1 MKRKSRIISALL
13 CAVVL
18 SGTMAGCGKKDA
30 VGEETIKFLSCW
42 NGDSVRAF
50 DDGENNPI
58 YKAIYEKTGIK
69 IDVEYINVSE
79 VEKLNQIFAAGTD
92 ADVISTA
99 MWGMDDPCT
108 GVLKKAIEEGMLT
121 PLDDLVKEYGPNL
134 EASFTKGLTEDFIEY
149 DLVPE
154 AAEGKHYLLP
164 SNVVPIENRTYEYQ
178 DGLYVRKDILEA
190 TGVDVNSLKTS
201 EDVYE
206 FMKKIKDGGF
216 KDANG
221 RDVIVGGLTQK
232 GGGVNVYAA
241 SYVNNKGKLTGMDIT
256 ADGHVSDDLFSEL
269 LDKQTLFIRK
279 LVAEGLLDV
288 EGLAQTS
295 SRANEKIANGMYA
308 LVPSNYDSL
317 YSTCKDTLYQSHPEM
332 EYVPI
337 PPIADANGTTD
348 TYVLNGTGGCQV
360 LFIPASSDKAEAV
373 IKLLSFLT
381 SKEGTLLINY
391 GIEGENWEYDDE
403 GYVVR
408 IGAAKEATAN
418 ELYKM
423 GIGSFYRLHAL
434 SDADFKVR
442 APEYSEKKQHALE
455 VCDRKTVFLDGI
467 RLSYIEAMHPKCTEL
482 RAIRSNTIQND
493 AKQMAYTAATD
504 EEALGYLN
512 KLRKQSLDAGI
523 EEIWSFI
530 EAEMAKNPDKNYID

>member
-18 SGTMAGCGKKDA
+18 SGTMAGCGKKD
-30 VGEETIKFLSCW
+30 VKSEETIKFLSVW

-50 DDGENNPI
+50 DGGEQNPI
-58 YKAIYEKTGIK
+58 YKTIYEKTGIK
-69 IDVEYINVSE
+69 IETEYINVSE

-108 GVLKKAIEEGMLT
+108 GVLKKAIEEGLLT

-134 EASFTKGLTEDFIEY
+134 EKSFTVGLTEDFIKY

-164 SNVVPIENRTYEYQ
+164 SNVTPIEKRRYEYQ
-178 DGLYVRKDILEA
+178 DGLYIRKDILEA
-190 TGVDVNSLKTS
+190 TGVDINTLKTS
-201 EDVYE
+201 EDIYE
-206 FMKKIKDGGF
+206 LMKKIKDGGF

-221 RDVIVGGLTQK
+221 RDIIVGGLTQK
-232 GGGVNVYAA
+232 GGGVNQYAA

-269 LDKQTLFIRK
+269 LDKQVLFIRK
-279 LVAEGLLDV
+279 LVSEGLLDV

-308 LVPSNYDSL
+308 IVPSSYDSL
-317 YSTCKDTLYQSHPEM
+317 YSTCKDTLYVSHPEM
-332 EYVPI
+332 EYVPL
-337 PPIADANGTTD
+337 PVLADANGTTD
-348 TYVLNGTGGCQV
+348 TYVLNGTGGCQM
-360 LFIPASSDKAEAV
+360 LCIPASSDKGEAV
-373 IKLLSFLT
+373 IRLLDYLT
-381 SKEGTLLINY
+381 SEEGFLLVNY

-408 IGAAKEATAN
+408 IGAAKDATAN

-423 GIGSFYRLHAL
+423 GIGSFYRLHGL
-434 SDADFKVR
+434 SDYDIKIRV
-442 APEYSEKKQHALE
+442 PEYSEQKKHALE
-455 VCDRKTVFLDGI
+455 VQDRKTVFLDGI

-493 AKQMAYTAATD
+493 AKQMAYTAASD

-512 KLRKQSLDAGI
+512 KLRKQSIDAGI
-523 EEIWSFI
+523 QEIWTFI
-530 EAEMAKNPDKNYID
+530 EEEMAKNPDQNYID